1 MTSVICPITRR
12 RRIARQAIRLATAL
26 VAGAVV
32 AGAQATPSPVDALL
46 RQKGFSAGDV
56 RELDSGAVLVRSLDT
71 PVREELA
78 HVGVV
83 HLEVPSEVFI
93 ERFRDIEAFEKGP
106 GIPQIGRFSR
116 PARIGDLAGLTLPAE
131 DIDALRS
138 CRPGDCEMKLS
149 AQAMRRFQ
157 EEVDWSSPDAAAQA
171 NVVVRE
177 MILELVEAYQRNGN
191 AALGQYDD
199 SGDPLPVAEQFR
211 ALLDSRDHLPAP
223 VPELFTY
230 LDDYPR
236 GRPAGAVDFF
246 YWTVVD
252 FGLKLTVRVNHVTI
266 YPLTA
271 PRTPGMAYAIA
282 IKQLYASHYFHT
294 TLELR
299 FLVDDDRRGRAGTTL
314 ISMTRSRNDGM
325 TGFKGLFLRPIISR
339 RSRDGVRRYL
349 GHLKQQVERPAD
361 SGF

>member
-1 MTSVICPITRR
+1 MTSVIRPITPR
-12 RRIARQAIRLATAL
+12 RRIPRLAIRLATAL
-26 VAGAVV
+26 VAGAI
-32 AGAQATPSPVDALL
+32 ALGAQSGPSPVDALL
-46 RQKGFSAGDV
+46 RQKGFSSGDV
-56 RELDSGAVLVRSLDT
+56 RALDTGAVVVRSLDT

-83 HLEVPSEVFI
+83 HIGVPSEIFI

-106 GIPQIGRFSR
+106 GIPQIGRFGH
-116 PARIGDLAGLTLPAE
+116 PARIGDLTGLTLPAE
-131 DIDALRS
+131 DIDALRH
-138 CRPGDCEMKLS
+138 CRPGDCDMKLS

-157 EEVDWSSPDAAAQA
+157 EEVDWSSPHAAAQA

-177 MILELVEAYQRNGN
+177 MILELVQAYQRDGN
-191 AALGQYDD
+191 AALGEYED
-199 SGDPLPVAEQFR
+199 SGDPMLVAEQFR
-211 ALLDSRDHLPAP
+211 ALLESRDHLPAP

-230 LDDYPR
+230 LDHYPR

-246 YWTVVD
+246 YWTMVD

-299 FLVDDDRRGRAGTTL
+299 FLVDDHRRGRAGTTL

-339 RSRDGVRRYL
+339 RSREGVRRYL
-349 GHLKQQVERPAD
+349 VHLKEQVERPAD